1 MKIASW
7 GSGEKYY
14 FIYVYTHIH
23 THISSTD
30 IHTVHKETLTFH
42 EGSMELG
49 KTSLKRLYSG
59 VIMKKRTRNAGLVG
73 LEMDTSL
80 THTKDKCLSSCVSQ
94 PPVGPSVFLISWYSH
109 SCVVSSHNE

>member
-14 FIYVYTHIH
+14 LMCICIYTY
-23 THISSTD
+23 ISSTD

-49 KTSLKRLYSG
+49 KTYLKRLHSG
-59 VIMKKRTRNAGLVG
+59 LIMKKSMRNTGLVG

-80 THTKDKCLSSCVSQ
+80 THTKDKRLSSCVSQ
-94 PPVGPSVFLISWYSH
+94 PPIGRSMFLISWYSH
-109 SCVVSSHNE
+109 SCVVSFHNE

>member
-1 MKIASW
+1 MID
-7 GSGEKYY
+7 
-14 FIYVYTHIH
+14 IH

-94 PPVGPSVFLISWYSH
+94 PPVGPSMFLISWYSH